1 MTGPLRADQLFVFV
15 EGLTLEAS
23 IGINPAERVH
33 RQPVV
38 IDVGLTVD
46 VTPPLDSENIA
57 DTVSYDDVVDAAR
70 RIVAAGHIDLVE
82 TLAERIA
89 AAALADERVARVQV
103 RVAKPTIIPE
113 AKAVGVAIERQR
125 EHA

>member
-1 MTGPLRADQLFVFV
+1 MTGPLSADQVFVFV

-23 IGINPAERVH
+23 IGINPAERRH

-57 DTVSYDDVVDAAR
+57 DTVSYDEVVDAAR

-89 AAALADERVARVQV
+89 AAALENNKVARVRV
-103 RVAKPTIIPE
+103 RVAKPAIIPE
-113 AKAVGVAIERQR
+113 TKAVGVEIERQR
-125 EHA
+125 DGA

>member
-1 MTGPLRADQLFVFV
+1 MSEPLRADQVVIFV

-23 IGINPAERVH
+23 IGINPAERQR

-38 IDVGLTVD
+38 IDVDLTVD
-46 VTPPLDSENIA
+46 VTPPLDSDNIA
-57 DTVSYDDVVDAAR
+57 DTVSYDGVVDAAR

-89 AAALADERVARVQV
+89 AAALADERVARARV
-103 RVAKPTIIPE
+103 RVAKPAIIPE
-113 AKAVGVAIERQR
+113 AKAVGVEIERQR
-125 EHA
+125 TIG

>member
-15 EGLTLEAS
+15 EELTLEAS
-23 IGINPAERVH
+23 IGINPAERLH

-38 IDVGLTVD
+38 IDVGLYVD
-46 VTPPLDSENIA
+46 VTPPLITEAIA
-57 DTVSYDDVVDAAR
+57 DTVSYADVVDTAR

-89 AAALADERVARVQV
+89 AAVLADKRVARVRV
-103 RVAKPTIIPE
+103 RVTKPAIIPE
-113 AKAVGVAIERQR
+113 AKAVGVEIERQR
-125 EHA
+125 GRS

>member
-1 MTGPLRADQLFVFV
+1 MTRPLPADQVFVFV
-15 EGLTLEAS
+15 EGLTLDAS
-23 IGINPAERVH
+23 IGINPAERRH

-38 IDVGLTVD
+38 IDVGLTVE

-57 DTVSYDDVVDAAR
+57 DTVSYGDVVDAAR

-89 AAALADERVARVQV
+89 AAALENKRVARVRV
-103 RVAKPTIIPE
+103 RVAKPAIIPE
-113 AKAVGVAIERQR
+113 AKAVGVEIERQR
-125 EHA
+125 DRA

>member
-1 MTGPLRADQLFVFV
+1 MTEPLRADQLFIFV

-23 IGINPAERVH
+23 IGINPAERRH

-38 IDVGLTVD
+38 IDVGLYVD
-46 VTPPLDSENIA
+46 VKPPLDSENIT

-89 AAALADERVARVQV
+89 AAALADARVVRVRV

-113 AKAVGVAIERQR
+113 ASAVGVTIERQR
-125 EHA
+125 EPA